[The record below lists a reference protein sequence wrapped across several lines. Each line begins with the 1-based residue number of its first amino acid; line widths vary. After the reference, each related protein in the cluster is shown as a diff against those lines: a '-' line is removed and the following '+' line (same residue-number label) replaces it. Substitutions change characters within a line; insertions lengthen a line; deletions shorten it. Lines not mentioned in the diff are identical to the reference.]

1 MSQTILIADDNERN
15 RKLFHDLLQVHGFRT
30 LETGDGQTAVELALA
45 ERPDLIL
52 LDIQMP
58 VLNGLEA
65 LARLKA
71 DGRTGSIP
79 TVAVTSFAMRGDKER
94 FAEAGFDRVIIKPIE
109 IKEFLKIIASL
120 LERAPLR

>member
-30 LETGDGQTAVELALA
+30 LETRDGQTAVEMAQ
-45 ERPDLIL
+45 ERRPDLIL

-58 VLNGLEA
+58 VLSGLEA

-71 DGRTGSIP
+71 DRRSSEIP

-94 FAEAGFDRVIIKPIE
+94 FAAAGFDAVMIKPVDLRELVKTIV
-109 IKEFLKIIASL
+109 AL
-120 LERAPLR
+120 LERPPAK

>member
-1 MSQTILIADDNERN
+1 MAQTILIAEDDEKN
-15 RKLFHDLLQVHGFRT
+15 RKLLRDLLEVHGFRT
-30 LETGDGQTAVELALA
+30 LETRDGQEAVAMALQQ
-45 ERPDLIL
+45 RPDLIL
-52 LDIQMP
+52 MDIQMP

-71 DGRTGSIP
+71 DERTRDLP